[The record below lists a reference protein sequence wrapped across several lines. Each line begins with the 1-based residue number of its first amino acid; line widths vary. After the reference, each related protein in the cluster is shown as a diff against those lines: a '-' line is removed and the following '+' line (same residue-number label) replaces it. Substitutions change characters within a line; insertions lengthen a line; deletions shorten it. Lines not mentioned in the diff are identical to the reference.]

1 MKNIAHV
8 GQYRNRAVIHEN
20 DGTRSPLSSTI
31 LVCQVIRVRLGQNMF
46 CVCNKCT
53 FSTKLICTIISFFL
67 IVSFNFQISAQ
78 QIIGSTKN
86 KKNNNKKTKKKKPIK
101 NKCKTKKNKKIK
113 PPTNQSFTEYRG
125 V

>member
-46 CVCNKCT
+46 CICNKCT

-86 KKNNNKKTKKKKPIK
+86 KKKQKKNNKKKTNKKQMQNKKKTKK
-101 NKCKTKKNKKIK
+101 
-113 PPTNQSFTEYRG
+113 
-125 V
+125 